1 MTEETLIQEKILEDE
16 WLENVFGTKSSLQ
29 NEEWLNKVTNDDR
42 SSFVYQ
48 VKELRAMILEKAELE
63 VKF

>member
-1 MTEETLIQEKILEDE
+1 MTEATLIQEKILEDE

-29 NEEWLNKVTNDDR
+29 NQEWLDKVTNDDR